1 MLELRQV
8 SKAFGDKQVID
19 RLDLTIEEG
28 SILAVVGPSGGG
40 KTTLLRTLAGLETI
54 DSGTFL
60 LDGQLLIPRIRKNK
74 NK

>member
-54 DSGTFL
+54 DSGTFT
-60 LDGQLLIPRIRKNK
+60 RWTTF
-74 NK
+74 

>member
-1 MLELRQV
+1 MLELKQV

-40 KTTLLRTLAGLETI
+40 KK
-54 DSGTFL
+54 
-60 LDGQLLIPRIRKNK
+60 KNK
-74 NK
+74 

>member
-54 DSGTFL
+54 DSGTFY
-60 LDGQLLIPRIRKNK
+60 
-74 NK
+74 

>member
-54 DSGTFL
+54 DSGNFFTRWTTF
-60 LDGQLLIPRIRKNK
+60 
-74 NK
+74 

>member
-8 SKAFGDKQVID
+8 SKAFGDKRVID

-40 KTTLLRTLAGLETI
+40 KQPCCVPWLDWRPSIQELFTRWTT
-54 DSGTFL
+54 F
-60 LDGQLLIPRIRKNK
+60 
-74 NK
+74 